1 VLLTFF
7 NFREGLGEGYDV
19 DIAFASSLEN
29 FGGGH
34 YDPLFVAMG
43 GMSL

>member
-1 VLLTFF
+1 M
-7 NFREGLGEGYDV
+7 DV
-19 DIAFASSLEN
+19 AFASSLEN